1 MDKYGQIIHLPTFVW
16 DFGKEEK
23 FIEFLIDV
31 LEKIYPQIEYNI
43 HKCVYKVILVEKSRG
58 KRKLI

>member
-1 MDKYGQIIHLPTFVW
+1 MDKYGQRIHLPTFVW
-16 DFGKEEK
+16 DFGKKEK

-43 HKCVYKVILVEKSRG
+43 HKCVNQ
-58 KRKLI
+58 